1 MDSKRSI
8 SPFSKKRVDRFNI
21 LLDRAEDEYPNT
33 GRGQSTSRRMVQ
45 AGIGDNHEPSTL
57 VSPVKQ
63 SN

>member
-8 SPFSKKRVDRFNI
+8 SPFSKKRVDRFNM
-21 LLDRAEDEYPNT
+21 LFDRAEDEYPNT
-33 GRGQSTSRRMVQ
+33 GRGQSTSRVMVQ
-45 AGIGDNHEPSTL
+45 SGIGDNHEPSTL